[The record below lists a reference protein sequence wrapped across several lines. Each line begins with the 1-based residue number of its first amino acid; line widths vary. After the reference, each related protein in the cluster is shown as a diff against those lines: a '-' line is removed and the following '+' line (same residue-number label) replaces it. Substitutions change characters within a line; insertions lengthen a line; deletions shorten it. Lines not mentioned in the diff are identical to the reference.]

1 MFEKYHLIHCAI
13 KKSMTGST
21 GELLPV
27 QEEKTGLPDGVTV
40 KWSDYS
46 AEDAGIQTASYCF
59 TGSFDML
66 MPPSVEGSNGLY
78 LQELSVMHSK
88 IGTFMKRSDYPSL
101 LISYT
106 YAGEGKLS
114 YDSRTYPL
122 RPGQLFLIDCR
133 EPHEYSTVKEIWE
146 HVDIHLWGTNAET
159 IYRHFQDQGIVHL
172 TFPQEG
178 FTFLVESLLDACM
191 KVSDHRSLFISNA
204 LLSMLCSLLDHAEK
218 ESRSATPAAYK
229 KAIEYMEAN
238 YMLPLSL
245 DTLASLVNVSKYH
258 FSREFRKYT
267 GASPNDYL
275 LNLRMK
281 HACILLINTDLPIE
295 QIAREVGIH
304 NMSNFITLFKKRV
317 RMTPSAIRKSKGE
330 NLPL

>member
-21 GELLPV
+21 GELLSV
-27 QEEKTGLPDGVTV
+27 QEGKPTSSDDLTIE
-40 KWSDYS
+40 WSDHS
-46 AEDAGIQTASYCF
+46 AQSTGTQNATYCF

-66 MPPSVEGSNGLY
+66 MPPAVDCSNGLY
-78 LQELSVMHSK
+78 LQELSVMHSRK
-88 IGTFMKRSDYPSL
+88 GTFMKRSDYPSL

-114 YDSRTYPL
+114 YEGRNYQL
-122 RPGQLFLIDCR
+122 QPGQLFLIDCR
-133 EPHEYSTVKEIWE
+133 VPHEYSTVKEVWE
-146 HVDIHLWGTNAET
+146 HVDIHLWGTNAVT
-159 IYRHFQDQGIVHL
+159 IYRHFRDRGIVHL
-172 TFPQEG
+172 AFSQEG
-178 FTFLVESLLDACM
+178 FTFLTEGLLDACT

-204 LLSMLCSLLDHAEK
+204 LLNMLCPLLEHAEK
-218 ESRSATPAAYK
+218 ESHSATPAAYK

-281 HACILLINTDLPIE
+281 HACILLVNTDLPIE

-330 NLPL
+330 NLPK